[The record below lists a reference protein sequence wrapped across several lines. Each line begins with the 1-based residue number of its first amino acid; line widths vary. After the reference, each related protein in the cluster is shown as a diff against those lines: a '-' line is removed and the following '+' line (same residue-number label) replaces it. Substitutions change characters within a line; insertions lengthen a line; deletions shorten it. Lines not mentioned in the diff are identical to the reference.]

1 MSKKE
6 KDKGKKEKD
15 KGKKKD
21 IKKKKKKDILENI
34 KKLENCKSSCCEKYK
49 KSEKK
54 RCSRCPMFD
63 LFKKT
68 A

>member
-6 KDKGKKEKD
+6 KDKD
-15 KGKKKD
+15 KKKD
-21 IKKKKKKDILENI
+21 KKKKKNKDILDNI
-34 KKLENCKSSCCEKYK
+34 KKLENCKSTCCEKFK

-63 LFKKT
+63 LLKNI

>member
-1 MSKKE
+1 MIVSKKDKV
-6 KDKGKKEKD
+6 KDKD
-15 KGKKKD
+15 KKKD
-21 IKKKKKKDILENI
+21 KKKKKNKEILENI
-34 KKLENCKSSCCEKYK
+34 KKIENCKSTCCEKFK

>member
-1 MSKKE
+1 M
-6 KDKGKKEKD
+6 GKKEKD
-15 KGKKKD
+15 KDKKKD
-21 IKKKKKKDILENI
+21 KKKKKNADILDKI
-34 KKLENCKSSCCEKYK
+34 KKIENCKSFCCEKYK

>member
-6 KDKGKKEKD
+6 KE
-15 KGKKKD
+15 KKD
-21 IKKKKKKDILENI
+21 KKKKKDKKEIL
-34 KKLENCKSSCCEKYK
+34 KKLKAGDNCKSTCCEKYM

-63 LFKKT
+63 LIKK
-68 A
+68 AS

>member
-6 KDKGKKEKD
+6 KDKD
-15 KGKKKD
+15 KKKD
-21 IKKKKKKDILENI
+21 KKKKKNKAAILENI
-34 KKLENCKSSCCEKYK
+34 KRLENCKSSCCEKYK

>member
-1 MSKKE
+1 MLLFNILVLSKKE
-6 KDKGKKEKD
+6 DTKE
-15 KGKKKD
+15 KKKD
-21 IKKKKKKDILENI
+21 KKKDKKILI
-34 KKLENCKSSCCEKYK
+34 KKLNIADNCKSSCCEKFK

-63 LFKKT
+63 LLKKI

>member
-6 KDKGKKEKD
+6 KDKD
-15 KGKKKD
+15 KKKD
-21 IKKKKKKDILENI
+21 KKKKNKDILENI
-34 KKLENCKSSCCEKYK
+34 KKLENCKSTCCEKFK

-63 LFKKT
+63 LLKKT

>member
-1 MSKKE
+1 MSKKDKV
-6 KDKGKKEKD
+6 KDKE
-15 KGKKKD
+15 KKKD
-21 IKKKKKKDILENI
+21 KKKKNAIILDKI
-34 KKLENCKSSCCEKYK
+34 KKIENCKSSCCEKFK

-63 LFKKT
+63 LIKKT

>member
-1 MSKKE
+1 VSKKE
-6 KDKGKKEKD
+6 KDKD
-15 KGKKKD
+15 KKKD
-21 IKKKKKKDILENI
+21 KKKKNKDILENI
-34 KKLENCKSSCCEKYK
+34 KKLENCKSTCCEKFK

-63 LFKKT
+63 LLKKT

>member
-1 MSKKE
+1 LRDKVSKKDKV
-6 KDKGKKEKD
+6 KD
-15 KGKKKD
+15 KKKD
-21 IKKKKKKDILENI
+21 KKKKNKKDILDNI
-34 KKLENCKSSCCEKYK
+34 KKIENCKSTCCEKFK

-54 RCSRCPMFD
+54 RCSRCPMYD

>member
-6 KDKGKKEKD
+6 KDKD
-15 KGKKKD
+15 KKKD
-21 IKKKKKKDILENI
+21 KKKKKKKELLDKIKNLENY
-34 KKLENCKSSCCEKYK
+34 KSSCCEKYK

>member
-1 MSKKE
+1 M
-6 KDKGKKEKD
+6 GKKEKD
-15 KGKKKD
+15 KDKKKD
-21 IKKKKKKDILENI
+21 KKKKKNAVILDRI
-34 KKLENCKSSCCEKYK
+34 KKIENCKSSCCEKYK
-49 KSEKK
+49 KSENK